1 MGRLLGFPLPRHPPL
16 RRHAPPVPER
26 PILPPPPPLLPLG
39 LSGRASRR
47 GPPGG
52 DVCVRAGDG
61 DKHRLGIRERG
72 RGPPPPCI
80 PLPSPRGVGRD
91 WAGWRDASRSCG
103 GERRGGSRRRRCTTM
118 VEGAARERGLE
129 ENQIAPTNAGR
140 PLPPHPRHPRVV
152 CVCERE
158 EMRGR
163 AAGAW
168 HPSTSPR
175 SRPATAVATI
185 ATAACPL
192 PPVSRAGKSRHRG

>member
-1 MGRLLGFPLPRHPPL
+1 
-16 RRHAPPVPER
+16 
-26 PILPPPPPLLPLG
+26 
-39 LSGRASRR
+39 
-47 GPPGG
+47 
-52 DVCVRAGDG
+52 
-61 DKHRLGIRERG
+61 
-72 RGPPPPCI
+72 
-80 PLPSPRGVGRD
+80 
-91 WAGWRDASRSCG
+91 
-103 GERRGGSRRRRCTTM
+103 M